1 MKEEIEDFLYEKI
14 LPYRREKS
22 EKSMEDRKTY
32 DGVFDRRTL
41 LAFYKLLKRGTI
53 EEVEF
58 PISTGK
64 EGDVF
69 RGVGKEG
76 YVAIKVYRMTT
87 ANYRG
92 LSRFIDGD
100 DRFAHIHKT
109 KDTIILV
116 WAQKEFRNLKDY
128 HKNDVRVPKP
138 IDRWKNI
145 IVMDYIGDESMPAP
159 LLKDVMESVKK
170 EVVYEIIQEMKK
182 MHDAGLVHGD
192 LSEYNILIWEEK
204 PYIIDVAQAVPMDHP
219 LADELLLRD
228 LKNMARV
235 FKKLGV
241 DMGVRELAREV
252 GVI

>member
-1 MKEEIEDFLYEKI
+1 MREDIEDFLYEKI
-14 LPYRREKS
+14 LPYRREKR
-22 EKSMEDRKTY
+22 EKGMEDRKTY

-53 EEVEF
+53 KEVEF

-69 RGVGKEG
+69 RGIGKEG
-76 YVAIKVYRMTT
+76 YIAIKVYRMTT

-100 DRFAHIHKT
+100 DRFAHLHKT
-109 KDTIILV
+109 KDTIILI

-128 HKNDVRVPKP
+128 RNGGVNVPKP
-138 IDRWKNI
+138 VDRWKNI
-145 IVMDYIGDESMPAP
+145 IVMDYIGDDSMPAP

-170 EVVYEIIQEMKK
+170 EMVYEIIQEMKK
-182 MHDAGLVHGD
+182 MYDVGLVHGD
-192 LSEYNILIWEEK
+192 LSEYNILVWGDR
-204 PYIIDVAQAVPMDHP
+204 PYIIDVAQAVPLDHP

-228 LKNMARV
+228 MKNMVRV

-241 DMGVRELAREV
+241 NMSVKELAREV
-252 GVI
+252 GVV

>member
-1 MKEEIEDFLYEKI
+1 MKEEIEDYLYEKI
-14 LPYRREKS
+14 IPYRRERR
-22 EKSMEDRKTY
+22 EKTMEGRKTY

-41 LAFYKLLKRGTI
+41 LAFYKLLKRGSI

-69 RGVGKEG
+69 RGIGKNG
-76 YVAIKVYRMTT
+76 YVAIKVYRMST

-116 WAQKEFRNLKDY
+116 WAQKEFRNLKEFY
-128 HKNDVRVPKP
+128 EGGVQVPRP

-145 IVMDYIGDESMPAP
+145 IVMEYIGDDARPAP
-159 LLKDVMESVKK
+159 LMKDVMENLKK
-170 EVVYEIIQEMKK
+170 EMVYDIIQEMKK
-182 MHDAGLVHGD
+182 MYASGLVHGD
-192 LSEYNILIWEEK
+192 LSEYNILIWEER
-204 PYIIDVAQAVPMDHP
+204 PYVIDVAQAVPIDHP
-219 LADELLLRD
+219 LADELMLRD
-228 LKNMARV
+228 LKNMVRV
-235 FKKLGV
+235 FGK
-241 DMGVRELAREV
+241 MGVGMSVKELAQEI

>member
-1 MKEEIEDFLYEKI
+1 MKEEIEEFLYEKI
-14 LPYRREKS
+14 APYREEKREKG
-22 EKSMEDRKTY
+22 MEDRKTY
-32 DGVFDRRTL
+32 QGVFDKRTL
-41 LAFYKLLKRGTI
+41 LAFYKLLKRGSI
-53 EEVEF
+53 IEVEF

-69 RGVGKEG
+69 RGVGKED

-128 HKNDVRVPKP
+128 HKHGVRVPRP

-145 IVMDYIGDESMPAP
+145 IVMEYIGDETVPAP
-159 LLKDVMESVKK
+159 LMKEVMESLNK
-170 EVVYEIIQEMKK
+170 EIIYEIIGEMKK
-182 MHDAGLVHGD
+182 MYDAKLVHGD
-192 LSEYNILIWEEK
+192 LSEYNILIWDDE
-204 PYIIDVAQAVPMDHP
+204 PYIIDVGQAVPLDHP
-219 LADELLLRD
+219 LADELLMRD
-228 LKNMARV
+228 LKNMVRV

-241 DMGVRELAREV
+241 DMSVKELAKEI
-252 GVI
+252 GVV

>member
-1 MKEEIEDFLYEKI
+1 MKEEIEEFLYEKI
-14 LPYRREKS
+14 APYREEK
-22 EKSMEDRKTY
+22 KRKGMEDRKTY
-32 DGVFDRRTL
+32 EGVFDKRTL
-41 LAFYKLLKRGTI
+41 LAFYKLLKRGSI
-53 EEVEF
+53 IEVEF

-69 RGVGKEG
+69 RGIGAQD

-128 HKNDVRVPKP
+128 HKSGVRVPRP

-145 IVMDYIGDESMPAP
+145 IVMEYIGDETMPAP
-159 LLKDVMESVKK
+159 LMKEVMESLNK
-170 EVVYEIIQEMKK
+170 EIIYEIIGEMKK
-182 MHDAGLVHGD
+182 MYEAKLIHGD
-192 LSEYNILIWEEK
+192 LSEYNILVWDDE
-204 PYIIDVAQAVPMDHP
+204 PYIIDVGQAVPIDHP

-228 LKNMARV
+228 LKNMVRV
-235 FKKLGV
+235 FKKMGV
-241 DMGVRELAREV
+241 DMTVKELAREI
-252 GVI
+252 GVV

>member
-1 MKEEIEDFLYEKI
+1 MKEEIEEFLYKKI
-14 LPYRREKS
+14 VPYREEKREKG
-22 EKSMEDRKTY
+22 MEDRKTY
-32 DGVFDRRTL
+32 GGVFDKRTL
-41 LAFYKLLKRGTI
+41 LAFYKLLKKGTI
-53 EEVEF
+53 KEVEF

-69 RGVGKEG
+69 RGIGTES

-128 HKNDVRVPKP
+128 YKRGVRVPKP

-145 IVMDYIGDESMPAP
+145 LVMEYIGDESMPAP
-159 LLKDVMESVKK
+159 LMKEVMESLNK
-170 EVVYEIIQEMKK
+170 EIIYEIIGEMKK
-182 MHDAGLVHGD
+182 MYEAKLVHGD
-192 LSEYNILIWEEK
+192 LSEYNILVWDDE
-204 PYIIDVAQAVPMDHP
+204 PYIIDVAQAVPLDHP

-241 DMGVRELAREV
+241 EMKVKDLAKEI